1 MKVSYGKISG
11 QVVLPEYRVLQVFST
26 LGVGGAETWLM
37 ALLRYLDQKKDDM
50 PYRVQIDI
58 CLTGGR
64 EGVFDDEAASLGA
77 KLFYT
82 QYSRDNLLTFIDEFR
97 TILAHGSYHA
107 IHDHQD
113 YTAGLHFLFGIG
125 YLPPV
130 RIAHIHNPL
139 IHLESYCTSHTRR
152 FTAESGKRLLANLAT
167 HIIGTSREIVSDY
180 GFDEDRFKK
189 VIRGAVHCGFD
200 VTRFQGDY
208 ERSHNEICSEFCWE
222 KNAKI
227 LLFVGR
233 LNSNLNQKNP
243 SFALEV
249 AKLCIKKDSD
259 IRLLMV
265 GEGEDVRIELEERV
279 RLWGL
284 QDSIRLIGQRVDIPR
299 LMSGSNLFLFPSVGE
314 GLGMVAVE
322 AQAAGLRVLASDA
335 VPRECEAVP
344 GMIVFKP
351 LNTGPSVWAEEAMRL
366 VSLSRPDISTC
377 NMAVKNGPFSI
388 ENSAASLLNMYVG
401 PN

>member
-1 MKVSYGKISG
+1 MKASFGKTSG
-11 QVVLPEYRVLQVFST
+11 EVGLPEYRVLQVFST

-37 ALLRYLDQKKDDM
+37 ALLRYLYLIRDDM

-82 QYSRDNLLTFIDEFR
+82 QYRRGNLLTFIHEFR
-97 TILAHGSYHA
+97 SILANGRYHA

-125 YLPPV
+125 HLPPV

-139 IHLESYCTSHTRR
+139 IHLESYCTSNTRR

-180 GFDEDRFKK
+180 GFDDDLFKN

-200 VTRFQGDY
+200 VVRFLGDY
-208 ERSHNEICSEFCWE
+208 ERSHSEICSEFSWE
-222 KNAKI
+222 KNSKI

-249 AKLCIKKDSD
+249 AKLCINKDSE

-265 GEGEDVRIELEERV
+265 GEGEDAKIELEDRV

-284 QDSIRLIGQRVDIPR
+284 QDSIRLIGQRADIPR

-335 VPRECEAVP
+335 VPRECEVVP
-344 GMIVFKP
+344 EMIVFKS
-351 LNTGPSVWAEEAMRL
+351 LNTGPSAWAEEAMRL

-377 NMAVKNGPFSI
+377 NMAVRGGPFSI
-388 ENSAASLLNMYVG
+388 QNSAASLLNMYVG

>member
-1 MKVSYGKISG
+1 
-11 QVVLPEYRVLQVFST
+11 
-26 LGVGGAETWLM
+26 
-37 ALLRYLDQKKDDM
+37 
-50 PYRVQIDI
+50 
-58 CLTGGR
+58 
-64 EGVFDDEAASLGA
+64 
-77 KLFYT
+77 
-82 QYSRDNLLTFIDEFR
+82 
-97 TILAHGSYHA
+97 
-107 IHDHQD
+107 
-113 YTAGLHFLFGIG
+113 
-125 YLPPV
+125 
-130 RIAHIHNPL
+130 
-139 IHLESYCTSHTRR
+139 LESYCTSHTRR

-180 GFDEDRFKK
+180 GFDDDLFKN

-200 VTRFQGDY
+200 VVRFRGDY
-208 ERSHNEICSEFCWE
+208 ERSHSEICSEFSWE

-249 AKLCIKKDSD
+249 AKLCINKDSE

-265 GEGEDVRIELEERV
+265 GEGEDVRIELEDRV

-299 LMSGSNLFLFPSVGE
+299 LMSGSNLFLFTSVGE

-335 VPRECEAVP
+335 IPRECEVVP
-344 GMIVFKP
+344 EMIVFKP
-351 LNTGPSVWAEEAMRL
+351 LNTGPSAWAEEAISL
-366 VSLSRPDISTC
+366 LSLSRPDSSAC
-377 NMAVKNGPFSI
+377 NTAVRNGLFSI